1 MPEKK
6 CKVLSKCGGCQ
17 YYGTPMDEQL
27 KSKQKKMEKLLGGFA
42 KPEPIIGMQN
52 PYHYR
57 NKVHHALKMI
67 KGGRVISGSYEEGT
81 HNVVNIDEWGIED
94 LKCQQIIKTIC
105 TLAQSFKLKIYNED
119 TGWGFLRH
127 VLVRRGFK
135 SGEIMV
141 VLVCASPV
149 FPSKNNFVKALK
161 AAHPEITTIVQ
172 NINDKKTSM
181 VLGNKNINLYGK
193 GYITDTLCGMK
204 FRLSPD
210 SFFQVN
216 PVQTEVLYR
225 KAMEYAQ
232 LKDNDTVIDAYSGI
246 GTIGLVAS
254 QYAGKVIGVE
264 LNKNAVHDAKIN
276 AKENNI
282 DNAVFYQGDAGEF
295 MLRMA
300 DKKESAEVVFMDP
313 PRSGSTEQFMSSVI
327 KMKPD
332 RIVYISCGPD
342 TLARDLKYFASRN
355 YKVIKIQPVDM
366 FPHTEHVECVTLI
379 THK

>member
-27 KSKQKKMEKLLGGFA
+27 KSKQKKMEKLLEAFA

-57 NKVHHALKMI
+57 NKVHHVLKMI

-81 HNVVNIDEWGIED
+81 HNVVNIDECGIED

-181 VLGNKNINLYGK
+181 VLGSKNINLYGK

-204 FRLSPD
+204 FRISPD

-216 PVQTEVLYR
+216 PVQTEMLYR

-264 LNKNAVHDAKIN
+264 LNKNAVHDAIIN
-276 AKENNI
+276 AKENNA
-282 DNAVFYQGDAGEF
+282 DNVSFYQGDAGEF
-295 MLRMA
+295 MLQMA
-300 DKKESAEVVFMDP
+300 ENKESADVVFMDP

-342 TLARDLKYFASRN
+342 TLARDLKYFVSRN
-355 YKVIKIQPVDM
+355 YRVVKIQPVDM
-366 FPHTEHVECVTLI
+366 FPHTEHIETVVLMI
-379 THK
+379 RA

>member
-1 MPEKK
+1 
-6 CKVLSKCGGCQ
+6 
-17 YYGTPMDEQL
+17 MDEQL
-27 KSKQKKMEKLLGGFA
+27 KSKQKKMEKLLGVFA

-57 NKVHHALKMI
+57 NKVHHVLKMI

-81 HNVVNIDEWGIED
+81 HNVVNIDECGIED

-181 VLGNKNINLYGK
+181 VLGSKNINLYGK

-204 FRLSPD
+204 FRISPD

-216 PVQTEVLYR
+216 PVQTEVLYH

-295 MLRMA
+295 MLQMA
-300 DKKESAEVVFMDP
+300 ENKESADVVFMDP

-342 TLARDLKYFASRN
+342 TLARDLKYFAGRN

-366 FPHTEHVECVTLI
+366 FPHTEHIETVVLMI
-379 THK
+379 RA